1 MKRFLHVQLIT
12 VLIKLADLL
21 DDLIFVLT
29 IKLDDIFT
37 GEKF

>member
-12 VLIKLADLL
+12 VLIKFADFL

>member
-1 MKRFLHVQLIT
+1 MKRFLHVQLIK
-12 VLIKLADLL
+12 VLIKLEDLL
-21 DDLIFVLT
+21 DDMIFDLT